1 MKSSNAIK
9 AGEKILAE
17 KQAWAADLKNR
28 GQLDLG
34 REVMQQA
41 YFAED
46 VLRKM
51 GFTIK
56 QLGTAGVEI
65 KCKWSDAPEALKN
78 GR

>member
-17 KQAWAADLKNR
+17 KKAWAAELKNL
-28 GQLDLG
+28 GQLELG
-34 REVMQQA
+34 RDVMQQA

-65 KCKWSDAPEALKN
+65 KCKWSDAPEALN
-78 GR
+78 NDR